1 MEFQKFAQLVNE
13 RLNSFAGKELYV
25 TAAPDD
31 VWATYIAAFP
41 EGSNPIYKERTE
53 HDCSCCK
60 NFIRGIGNVVAIIDG
75 KPQSIWNVKAEAPYD
90 TVAKA
95 LDNFVTGSQITDLWR
110 TTEHKYGAEH
120 TKQLLEGGTVKRW
133 NHFYGD
139 VPAKQRT
146 ATPDKARGDFRTT
159 VHVFK
164 RGLTELTDAALDTVI
179 DLIDSKA
186 LYRGEE
192 HLSAI
197 KAFREAKQA
206 YDSMS
211 ELESET
217 FVWVNASSPA
227 ARFRNTVIGT
237 LIQDL
242 SEGVELEKAVKSFEA
257 KVAPANYKRPTALI
271 TEGMIKTAMAKIA
284 ELGIEQALERRYA
297 KISDVTINNVLWV
310 HREAAKQMKGGL
322 ESLLMTSVKPK
333 VVDEG
338 KAEDISVED
347 FLANVLPVSTT
358 VEVLLKNSQVGN
370 LVSITAPVHAD
381 NNRNLFKW
389 SNDFAWS
396 YNGEVADSIKERVKA
411 AGGNV
416 DAKLRFSLGWSNLDD
431 LDLHVF
437 PPYGGH
443 IYFGNKQGILDVDM
457 NAFGPTSREP
467 VENAAFTNPF
477 DGTYTV
483 TVNQYNQRETKDVGF
498 TLEFADANG
507 VKQYHHPAALK
518 SEHKT
523 SVLVTVTKGV
533 IVKVELPDGLS
544 DKTASKPIWGV
555 NTETFVPVETLM
567 LSPNHWD
574 DNKVGNKHWFF
585 ILKGCKSPDTT
596 RGIYNEFLHSQLEE
610 HRKVF
615 EVLGSKVKCPAA
627 EEQLS
632 GVGFSSTRNDTVIV
646 RVTGDMH
653 KTFNVKF

>member
-1 MEFQKFAQLVNE
+1 MEFQKFAQLVNA

-31 VWATYIAAFP
+31 VWATYLAAFP

-95 LDNFVTGSQITDLWR
+95 LDNFVTNSQITDLWR

-159 VHVFK
+159 VQVFK
-164 RGLTELTDAALDTVI
+164 RGLAELTDAALDIVV

-192 HLSAI
+192 HLTSI
-197 KAFREAKQA
+197 KAFREVKRA
-206 YDSMS
+206 YNAMPEPDR
-211 ELESET
+211 ET
-217 FVWVNASSPA
+217 FAWVNAASPA

-242 SEGVELEKAVKSFEA
+242 SEGVDIEKAVKAFES
-257 KVAPANYKRPTALI
+257 KVAPTNYKRPTALI
-271 TEGMIKTAMAKIA
+271 TEGMVKIA
-284 ELGIEQALERRYA
+284 MQKIQELGLEKALERRYA
-297 KISDVTINNVLWV
+297 KISDVTVNNVLWV
-310 HREAAKQMKGGL
+310 HRESAKQMKGGL
-322 ESLLMTSVKPK
+322 ESLLMTAVKPK
-333 VVDEG
+333 TV
-338 KAEDISVED
+338 AESNAENISIED
-347 FLANVLPVSTT
+347 FVKSVLPAVTT
-358 VEVLLKNSQVGN
+358 IEVLLKNSQAGN
-370 LVSITAPVHAD
+370 LVSVTAPVHAD
-381 NNRNLFKW
+381 SGELFKW
-389 SNDFAWS
+389 DNDFAWS
-396 YNGEVADSIKERVKA
+396 YNGEVADGIKERVKA

-431 LDLHVF
+431 LDLHVDT
-437 PPYGGH
+437 PDKNH
-443 IYFGNKQGILDVDM
+443 IYYGSKQGVLDVDM
-457 NAFGPTSREP
+457 NAWGPTSREP
-467 VENAAFTNPF
+467 VENAAFKKPL
-477 DGTYTV
+477 DGDYIISV
-483 TVNQYNQRETKDVGF
+483 EQYNQRETKDVGF

-507 VKQYHHPAALK
+507 VKQYHHPEAVK
-518 SEHKT
+518 SRAE
-523 SVLVTVTKGV
+523 VLVTVQKGV
-533 IVKVELPDGLS
+533 IVRVQLPKGIT
-544 DKTASKPIWGV
+544 DKTASKPVWGV

-574 DNKVGNKHWFF
+574 NNKVGNKHWFF

-615 EVLGSKVKCPAA
+615 EVLGSKVK
-627 EEQLS
+627 
-632 GVGFSSTRNDTVIV
+632 
-646 RVTGDMH
+646 
-653 KTFNVKF
+653 